1 MRCGTRGVSRSD
13 LLVTR
18 SSAAAAQTLAGAAPL
33 FAALGDPARLRIV
46 ARLCEA
52 GPLSI
57 VRLTQGANISRQ
69 AITKH
74 LHALSDAG
82 LVCSERSG
90 RESLWRLEPLRLA
103 EAQRY
108 LGQISARWDEALGRL
123 KALVETGAT
132 AR

>member
-1 MRCGTRGVSRSD
+1 MTRA
-13 LLVTR
+13 
-18 SSAAAAQTLAGAAPL
+18 SAAATQKLAGAVPV
-33 FAALGDPARLRIV
+33 FAALGEPARLRIV

-57 VRLTQGANISRQ
+57 VRLTEGANISRQ

-82 LVCSERSG
+82 LVRSERSG
-90 RESLWRLEPLRLA
+90 RESLWRLDPLRLA

-108 LGQISARWDEALGRL
+108 LGQISARWDEALVRL
-123 KALVETGAT
+123 KALTESEEV
-132 AR
+132 

>member
-1 MRCGTRGVSRSD
+1 M
-13 LLVTR
+13 
-18 SSAAAAQTLAGAAPL
+18 AGPVPV

-46 ARLCEA
+46 AKLCEA

-57 VRLTQGANISRQ
+57 VRLTQGENISRQ

-82 LVCSERSG
+82 LVRNERSG
-90 RESLWRLEPLRLA
+90 RENLWRLETLRIA
-103 EAQRY
+103 EAQQY

-123 KALVETGAT
+123 KTLLESNEV
-132 AR
+132 

>member
-1 MRCGTRGVSRSD
+1 M
-13 LLVTR
+13 TR
-18 SSAAAAQTLAGAAPL
+18 SSTAAAQRLAGTAPV

-46 ARLCEA
+46 AKLCES

-57 VRLTQGANISRQ
+57 VRLTRGANISRQ

-82 LVCSERSG
+82 LVRSERSG
-90 RESLWRLEPLRLA
+90 RENLWQLETLRLA
-103 EAQRY
+103 EAQQC

-123 KALVETGAT
+123 QALLEREA
-132 AR
+132 

>member
-1 MRCGTRGVSRSD
+1 M
-13 LLVTR
+13 
-18 SSAAAAQTLAGAAPL
+18 

-46 ARLCEA
+46 NKLCEV

-74 LHALSDAG
+74 LHMLSDAG
-82 LVCSERSG
+82 LVRNERSG
-90 RESLWRLEPLRLA
+90 RENLWQLEPRRLA

-123 KALVETGAT
+123 KALVERDDG
-132 AR
+132 

>member
-1 MRCGTRGVSRSD
+1 MTSSR
-13 LLVTR
+13 
-18 SSAAAAQTLAGAAPL
+18 AAAAGKFASAAPI
-33 FAALGDPARLRIV
+33 FAALGDPVRLRIV
-46 ARLCEA
+46 ARLCEM

-82 LVCSERSG
+82 LVRNERRG
-90 RESLWRLEPLRLA
+90 RETMWRLETRRLT

-123 KALVETGAT
+123 KTLVERDGA
-132 AR
+132 

>member
-1 MRCGTRGVSRSD
+1 M
-13 LLVTR
+13 TR
-18 SSAAAAQTLAGAAPL
+18 SRAAAAQKLSGAAPV

-46 ARLCEA
+46 GKLCET

-57 VRLTQGANISRQ
+57 VRLTQAESISRQ

-82 LVCSERSG
+82 LVHNERRG
-90 RESLWRLEPLRLA
+90 RESLWRLETLRLV

-108 LGQISARWDEALGRL
+108 LGQIPAR
-123 KALVETGAT
+123 
-132 AR
+132 

>member
-1 MRCGTRGVSRSD
+1 MVTHSSSTAAKR
-13 LLVTR
+13 LL
-18 SSAAAAQTLAGAAPL
+18 SAAPV

-46 ARLCEA
+46 SRLCES

-57 VRLTQGANISRQ
+57 VRLTEGADISRQ
-69 AITKH
+69 AVTKH

-90 RESLWRLEPLRLA
+90 RESVWRLEPLRLE

-108 LGQISARWDEALGRL
+108 LGQISARWDQALVRL
-123 KALVETGAT
+123 AALVEREDRDEA
-132 AR
+132 

>member
-1 MRCGTRGVSRSD
+1 MRRA
-13 LLVTR
+13 
-18 SSAAAAQTLAGAAPL
+18 SATAAQKLAGAAPI

-46 ARLCEA
+46 TKLCEV

-74 LHALSDAG
+74 LHMLLDAG
-82 LVCSERSG
+82 LIRNERSG
-90 RESLWRLEPLRLA
+90 RENLWRLEPEGLA

-108 LGQISARWDEALGRL
+108 LGRISARWDEALGRL
-123 KALVETGAT
+123 KALVERDGG
-132 AR
+132 